1 MSSTFTRPSAPPL
14 SGLVQGSGS
23 GFELREREA
32 CLLEVFRRGDRLRV
46 RITELALPAR
56 EDDLVDCDGL
66 GRRSLPVQDARK
78 IPKGAIASAT

>member
-1 MSSTFTRPSAPPL
+1 
-14 SGLVQGSGS
+14 
-23 GFELREREA
+23 
-32 CLLEVFRRGDRLRV
+32 V
-46 RITELALPAR
+46 RIAELALPAR